1 MGKEAK
7 AYVSKNGQNQRHSA
21 VIQYQAG
28 NQIAVILLEEE
39 EEDWSNSMNAYMV
52 AEGNAVLEK
61 YVHDDE
67 EVDEDVKA
75 WGTFE
80 QEASENELG
89 IW

>member
-1 MGKEAK
+1 M
-7 AYVSKNGQNQRHSA
+7 
-21 VIQYQAG
+21 IQYQAG
-28 NQIAVILLEEE
+28 NQIAVILLEEQ

-89 IW
+89 IWQHGQAAVD